1 MKLGGALARRANQP
15 VDGYCPIER
24 ALGLLQP
31 KSTILVLREAF
42 YGATRFDEFAA
53 RTELTDATTSARL
66 RALVQAGILETRPYQ
81 EPGRRRRDEYVLTPS
96 GVALM
101 PAVFALLQWGN
112 EHVPPPYPPSMTHVD
127 CGEAVT
133 ITARCAA
140 DHHVE
145 ADDIVVT
152 AAGPFGLDHPITL
165 ESWNEA
171 PAEPSRASAPRRR
184 G

>member
-66 RALVQAGILETRPYQ
+66 RALVQ
-81 EPGRRRRDEYVLTPS
+81 GRHPRDE
-96 GVALM
+96 
-101 PAVFALLQWGN
+101 AVPG
-112 EHVPPPYPPSMTHVD
+112 
-127 CGEAVT
+127 
-133 ITARCAA
+133 
-140 DHHVE
+140 
-145 ADDIVVT
+145 
-152 AAGPFGLDHPITL
+152 AGPT
-165 ESWNEA
+165 S
-171 PAEPSRASAPRRR
+171 PRRVR
-184 G
+184 AHPLWRRPDAGRVRVAAVG